1 MCKPRWMLMNK
12 RSRNVSSQSWP
23 QSRECYT
30 GNFSH
35 GDQEIPFGLR
45 FILLRMERL
54 DQANP
59 WLYYST
65 TKMTFP
71 DQRRPCW
78 WNIIKIVLPFL
89 KLPVSLSSGHILTS
103 WISFSFSDRVKIYTS
118 VFWLKYSFK
127 KVIKAPDS
135 KPTCQRICRWQ
146 VNFFVFLHLNF
157 SF

>member
-1 MCKPRWMLMNK
+1 MFPVRVGHRVGNVTQVTLAMEIKRFHLASERPR
-12 RSRNVSSQSWP
+12 
-23 QSRECYT
+23 
-30 GNFSH
+30 
-35 GDQEIPFGLR
+35 R

-103 WISFSFSDRVKIYTS
+103 WISISFSDRVKIYTS

-146 VNFFVFLHLNF
+146 VNFFVFLHLNV

>member
-1 MCKPRWMLMNK
+1 MFPVRVGHRVGKVTQVTLAMEIK
-12 RSRNVSSQSWP
+12 RFHLASERPW
-23 QSRECYT
+23 
-30 GNFSH
+30 
-35 GDQEIPFGLR
+35 R

-89 KLPVSLSSGHILTS
+89 KLPVSLSSGHILMS
-103 WISFSFSDRVKIYTS
+103 WISISFSDRVKTYTS

-146 VNFFVFLHLNF
+146 VNFFVLLHLNF